1 MMFSRDFRQ
10 KTGMSTLALMDN
22 LDTILRETNCA
33 AWILLDKLDLLF
45 IDDFDKLKAAIT
57 GLIQLLVEY
66 NNRFKN
72 IHFKIFLRN
81 DIYRQL
87 RIVNKS
93 HLISYT
99 TDMKWKESLL
109 LKLLASR
116 AIAEQT
122 VRDYV
127 SEVLGEKVDMASVIN
142 GSDEYVLKVF
152 YTIFDPSLNG
162 ANADGSVPF
171 THVWIMKHL
180 TDGMGNI
187 YPRELILLGNYA
199 VEKQREINREA
210 KENTAVNLI
219 SGAALKEAFSMVSV
233 YRCDTYL
240 YSEFPHLSKHFDVFR
255 GSDSATFQRE
265 DLNKLFERFTPNG
278 DEAIR
283 AMYDAGLLAPM
294 GRTVDSSLE
303 FKVPLL
309 YRVGL
314 GMVQRKGK
322 VRVNQKLAE
331 AMQGDYSMMEAD

>member
-1 MMFSRDFRQ
+1 
-10 KTGMSTLALMDN
+10 
-22 LDTILRETNCA
+22 
-33 AWILLDKLDLLF
+33 
-45 IDDFDKLKAAIT
+45 
-57 GLIQLLVEY
+57 
-66 NNRFKN
+66 
-72 IHFKIFLRN
+72 
-81 DIYRQL
+81 
-87 RIVNKS
+87 
-93 HLISYT
+93 
-99 TDMKWKESLL
+99 
-109 LKLLASR
+109 
-116 AIAEQT
+116 
-122 VRDYV
+122 
-127 SEVLGEKVDMASVIN
+127 
-142 GSDEYVLKVF
+142 
-152 YTIFDPSLNG
+152 
-162 ANADGSVPF
+162 
-171 THVWIMKHL
+171 
-180 TDGMGNI
+180 
-187 YPRELILLGNYA
+187 